1 MNYLTGKDKKHFPAR
16 SSWMVFIIGLVG
28 TLVFTYREY
37 RSLQNQKKEVFEIE
51 ILNIQK
57 NINSRLAQY
66 ENVLIQTRAFL
77 LNSKT
82 VTREEFAK
90 YVEDALLL
98 KNYPGFLGLGYTEV
112 FDPHNLSA
120 NIAKIR
126 KLGFKEYKIWP
137 ETPRDVYHGIIFLEP
152 LNLQNINAIGY
163 DMFTNSLRREAMER
177 ARDSGQA
184 ILTKKVILM
193 QKIINESEQHP
204 AIILY
209 CPVYLPN
216 TKIGTTV
223 ERRENLK
230 GFIFSAFSPEDLFTS
245 IFANSDLQINF
256 EIYDGPVMNAQSL
269 LYDHDKKPHFLK
281 KNHNPDLQ
289 NISILKINGQEY
301 RLYANT
307 TPGFEYVGSFSY
319 LWILLGGGILTILLT
334 WIVVVSKRQE
344 EESSS
349 RVQELQEVQQDLL
362 ASQNALREAIDTR
375 DEFISIASHELK
387 NPMTS
392 LKLQA
397 QLLQR
402 QLRKAQDLNEYRE
415 RIEKA
420 LVRVDDQISSLNR
433 LVEDM
438 LDISRLRT
446 GKLKIITSE
455 FNMEDV
461 IQGSVDALSDLVRAE
476 GYPPIV
482 VEISGNLIGIWDKVR
497 IEQLV
502 NNLLTNAIRYGN
514 KKTITIKGWELEQT
528 IRVSVQDQ
536 GIGISKI
543 DQERIFDRFE
553 RATSTNEDSG
563 LGVGLFISLHII
575 EAHHGKIWVESEVGK
590 GAVFTFELPKST
602 KQLPL

>member
-1 MNYLTGKDKKHFPAR
+1 MNYLIGKEKKHFPTR
-16 SSWMVFIIGLVG
+16 SGWMVFIIGLVA
-28 TLVFTYREY
+28 TLVLTYREY
-37 RSLQNQKKEVFEIE
+37 RSLQNQKKEVFKIE
-51 ILNIQK
+51 ISNIQK
-57 NINSRLAQY
+57 NIKSRLVQY
-66 ENVLIQTRAFL
+66 ENVLIQARAFF
-77 LNSKT
+77 LNSKA
-82 VTREEFAK
+82 VTRAEFAK

-98 KNYPGFLGLGYTEV
+98 KKYPGFLNLGYTEV
-112 FDPHNLSA
+112 FYPHNLSA
-120 NIAKIR
+120 SIAKIR
-126 KLGFKEYKIWP
+126 ELGFKNYKIWP
-137 ETPRDVYHGIIFLEP
+137 EAPRDVYHGIVFFEP
-152 LNLQNINAIGY
+152 LTSQNIHVIGY

-184 ILTKKVILM
+184 ILTKKIRLI
-193 QKIINESEQHP
+193 QKIINSNEQYQ

-209 CPVYLPN
+209 CPLYRPN
-216 TKIGTTV
+216 TKIGTTK

-230 GFIFSAFSPEDLFTS
+230 GFIFSSFLPEELFNS
-245 IFANSDLQINF
+245 IFANTDLQINF

-281 KNHNPDLQ
+281 KNHNPDLED
-289 NISILKINGQEY
+289 ISILKINGQDY
-301 RLYANT
+301 HLYANS
-307 TPGFEYVGSFSY
+307 TPEFEYVKSFSY
-319 LWILLGGGILTILLT
+319 LGILLGGGMLTILLT

-344 EESSS
+344 EESLS
-349 RVQELQEVQQDLL
+349 RVRELQEVQQNLL
-362 ASQNALREAIDTR
+362 TSQNALREAIDTR

-402 QLRKAQDLNEYRE
+402 QLRRAQDLNEYRE

-438 LDISRLRT
+438 LDISRMRT
-446 GKLKIITSE
+446 GKLKMITSE
-455 FNMEDV
+455 FNMADV
-461 IQGSVDALSDLVRAE
+461 IRDSVDALSELVRTE

-482 VEISGNLIGIWDKVR
+482 VEINGNLNGVWDKVR
-497 IEQLV
+497 MEQLV

-514 KKTITIKGWELEQT
+514 KKTITIKGWELEHT

-590 GAVFTFELPKST
+590 GAVFTFELPKSN
-602 KQLPL
+602 

>member
-1 MNYLTGKDKKHFPAR
+1 MNYLTGNEKKYSPAR
-16 SSWMVFIIGLVG
+16 SSWMVFIIGFVG
-28 TLVFTYREY
+28 TLFFTYREY

-57 NINSRLAQY
+57 NINNRLAQY
-66 ENVLIQTRAFL
+66 ENILIQARAFF
-77 LNSKT
+77 LNSDT
-82 VTREEFAK
+82 VTKVEFAK
-90 YVEDALLL
+90 YVEDAQLL
-98 KNYPGFLGLGYTEV
+98 KNYPGFFRLGYTEV
-112 FDPHNLSA
+112 FDPHHLSA

-126 KLGFKEYKIWP
+126 KLGFKNYEIWP
-137 ETPRDVYHGIIFLEP
+137 DTPRDAYHGIVFLEP
-152 LNLQNINAIGY
+152 LNSLSATAIGY
-163 DMFTNSLRREAMER
+163 DMFTSPLRREAMER

-184 ILTKKVILM
+184 ILTKKVMLVQQI
-193 QKIINESEQHP
+193 KNERGHHTG
-204 AIILY
+204 IILY
-209 CPVYLPN
+209 CPIYQPN
-216 TKIGTTV
+216 KKVETII
-223 ERRENLK
+223 ERRQNLK
-230 GFIFSAFSPEDLFTS
+230 GFIFSVFIPEDLFAS
-245 IFANSDLQINF
+245 IFANTNLQVNF
-256 EIYDGPVMNAQSL
+256 EIYDAAVMNAQSL

-281 KNHNPDLQ
+281 KNHNPDLED
-289 NISILKINGQEY
+289 ISILKINGQEY
-301 RLYANT
+301 HLYANSA
-307 TPGFEYVGSFSY
+307 PGFEYVRSFSY

-344 EESSS
+344 EESLS
-349 RVQELQEVQQDLL
+349 RVHELQEVQQDLL
-362 ASQNALREAIDTR
+362 TSQNALREAIDTR

-455 FNMEDV
+455 FNMADV
-461 IQGSVDALSDLVRAE
+461 ILGSVDALSELVRAE

-482 VEISGNLIGIWDKVR
+482 VEITGNLIGVWDKVR

-514 KKTITIKGWELEQT
+514 KKTITIKGWELGHT

-590 GAVFTFELPKST
+590 GAVFTFELPKSN
-602 KQLPL
+602 